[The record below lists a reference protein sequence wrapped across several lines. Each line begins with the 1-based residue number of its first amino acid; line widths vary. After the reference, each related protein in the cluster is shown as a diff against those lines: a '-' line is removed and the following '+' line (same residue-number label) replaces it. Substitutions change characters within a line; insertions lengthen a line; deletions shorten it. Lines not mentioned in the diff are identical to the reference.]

1 MFDLEYI
8 KAMPFFRGN
17 YRARMRAQA
26 ERRRKQ
32 EQELLAAKLL
42 STNGV
47 QSAMDVHFWCVDQN
61 GECQDP
67 YEVPLH
73 IEVLWG
79 PWDEYFDPPLKLE
92 RLAWNETPSWVSTM
106 PAVQYKLLKKEVH
119 RLRQHATSV
128 AADDAGA
135 QQVMRRILA
144 DASKTHQQQR
154 QSNCLTIA
162 AAQHAL
168 HGWPVL
174 VGSLGFQ
181 STTDGVTEVHWEHG
195 NGLAGAPAHF
205 Q

>member
-67 YEVPLH
+67 YEVRLH
-73 IEVLWG
+73 IEVLRVVRH
-79 PWDEYFDPPLKLE
+79 PLKVV
-92 RLAWNETPSWVSTM
+92 P
-106 PAVQYKLLKKEVH
+106 
-119 RLRQHATSV
+119 
-128 AADDAGA
+128 
-135 QQVMRRILA
+135 
-144 DASKTHQQQR
+144 
-154 QSNCLTIA
+154 
-162 AAQHAL
+162 
-168 HGWPVL
+168 
-174 VGSLGFQ
+174 
-181 STTDGVTEVHWEHG
+181 
-195 NGLAGAPAHF
+195 
-205 Q
+205 